1 MSSLSFAQTTYTFTA
16 AGGNFQTAT
25 NWSPARTVLATNDI
39 LVFTTTSNITVNNVP
54 SQTILQLRNIGTAN
68 VRFDPV
74 TSTNITLS
82 IDGGNLNN
90 IDLQNGGGGGFNF
103 NTAGGGTINVITK
116 NIFIGTGRNIDLTN
130 INTTGFLTVSGL
142 CTNSG
147 GGITNSLISG
157 TTKTTFLNASV
168 YNHNVNGGNIPFAN
182 WLQGSTC
189 SITGIIGNDLSQ
201 INQSFWDLT
210 WDCAGQNVTRRLI
223 STNGQSMSVLG
234 TFFVR
239 NTNNQI
245 LGLFTGNAGETTNF
259 FINNLQQSNGTLQLA
274 NNGNTNAALVRI
286 SGNITQTGGSMALGG
301 AGSLSVLSL
310 TGANS
315 TINMLNGFGNIPL
328 VVNKNTSSTSVDLNA
343 NLAMTGSL
351 TFLNGMI
358 NSNAFVLS
366 TSGNV
371 TGASATTGWVNG
383 NLARNFAVG
392 TNVARTFDV
401 GNASIYAPFSI
412 NFPSVTTQG
421 FVRTSFT
428 NGENPNTS
436 SVCLDA
442 SNSVNA
448 FWNITTSGPSVL
460 PLSFAP
466 TFSLSGINVDG
477 TVTNSSLIGAVF
489 QGSSLQ
495 NYISQSGSTAS
506 SVTLSNASNLGN
518 YVLAQR
524 NTITSNIGS
533 IIGNANSCINQSS
546 AYSVTSV
553 AGSIYTW
560 AVPSGYSIVSG
571 QGTSL
576 ATISVSGVASSGLIS
591 VSGSSACYSGLI
603 ATTTGITL
611 SPTYLSITSLPTNA
625 LSYLFSNSTN
635 DGSGS
640 NTAVLLGNVTPNYTL
655 DRFNNANS
663 AISLNEVASTP
674 TRQSVS
680 NTSQVSGIANFSL
693 SIWIKTSSTQ
703 GGWIVGRQNGSSN
716 DRKIFMNDN
725 GIVRFG
731 VYNGSVQTIASSSAL
746 NDNKW
751 HHLVATHSTTN
762 GIQLFVDGVLN
773 SSSTLVSTDGNSGN
787 WNIGNG
793 SNWGGANGSTNSYF
807 TGSVD
812 EFTYYIRILT
822 QAEIDQL
829 YGNSIIYN
837 NPVCIG
843 GNLILQVGTATGA
856 NYAWSGPNGFTSSIS
871 NPTILGITT
880 SATGTYSVTVSFPTC
895 SLTPITRFIDVAA
908 DLVNTITGTQTVCS
922 GIVPLNPFTGS
933 VLSGYTYQWE
943 MSTISGVTGF
953 TTISGATLTGFTV
966 TTSAATNRWYRR
978 FITNGICALY
988 SNTIGI
994 FLTTPDFNEA
1004 LVYPSG
1010 YFAAYAYRAQNW
1022 PNANYAGFWTVAGA
1036 GLTFDT
1042 QSSTIGYAINTGFPH
1057 NAPNYQGCQTGNTN
1071 YSISV
1076 KAQNIVTSSGN
1087 YMLNLPY
1094 YDDATEVLID
1104 NTRIFYDGT
1113 WFQNIPKNNVCVTPI
1128 NSSSLIEVKV
1138 TQAGGGGGV
1147 AFNFTPVT
1155 TLSALNPGQISGSIT
1170 GLSTVTSICPGTLA
1184 PTLYNFT
1191 TPSGGCCIQS
1201 YKWQQSPD
1209 GIAWTDLSNSN
1220 SVTYTHPLTLSQD
1233 TYFRR
1238 IVFDRCGNSAT
1249 SAPLLVDMNKVVN
1262 GNPSIFGTA
1271 GWNSYFYRDMTRTS
1285 YAGNFSMPGLNPTT
1299 SGLSFDT
1306 RNYFASATAPST
1318 YSQYDGCPISN
1329 DNISASF
1336 KRTNFTPG
1344 FYNLNMIFND
1354 DNVNVLINGQ
1364 SVFSRAFSGTAVT
1377 AWTGYL
1383 SATDQIEMN
1392 WDQGGGG
1399 SGLAVNFV
1407 PISTFTGMIA
1417 GSIAY
1422 PTSVCSGEIPQPK
1435 FITLINS
1442 TGCGVGLIKNYQW
1455 QSSTTSSTTGF
1466 TNLGT
1471 VTTVPTYQFISS
1483 LPSTTYLRRIDNDWC
1498 NQSITLPAIALTVT
1512 NTSPGDTSVFGSSQW
1527 ISYAFSSSN
1536 WTNYKGYFPM
1546 PTQTFNSLNY
1556 FNTTNNE
1563 SPSSSPGYQGCA
1575 VPGST
1580 FSTRTK
1586 RQGFTSGTYNLQFSH
1601 DDLGVV
1607 IINGIEV
1614 FRLNNC
1620 CSNNANI
1627 WTGTLGATDRIEIY
1641 HNQFPGPAYY
1651 GLALNLSASSG
1662 LTNGGTIGTSQSICL
1677 NSSISGIT
1685 NVANPANGGC
1695 TNYFRWESSTS
1706 PTFAS
1711 INSLTGLSISNA
1723 LSGTVLGI
1731 ITQTTFVRRV
1741 AISACGGASFF
1752 SNVVTITAN
1761 PILTS
1766 GTISTVAGV
1775 CAGNIPSTITSLSLP
1790 TGGTSSFTYQ
1800 WEISTNNTTFAGIPS
1815 ATNINFTPTA
1825 PISVPTFYRRRVTDA
1840 SCGTTVTSAT
1850 LADIS
1855 PATTVTGLSSSLRIC
1870 PGETASFSAFTN
1882 AVTPTYRWGYSTSS
1896 VPGTFVALNENQV
1909 ISSGTFTGVNTS
1921 SLTIKTLS
1929 SAGISLD
1936 NTFYSVS
1943 IVGSCGQ
1950 LATSTGLK
1958 LDMSINPLVISNVQ
1972 DLTVCGGNVAVFS
1985 YTMTGSPIGYQWQ
1998 QSTDNGSNYFPIS
2011 DNATFSGTNT
2021 NSLTI
2026 SGAFTTA
2033 LHNTRYRSF
2042 PSYIET
2048 CNSFGGS
2055 NVGTLSTT
2063 STINNNISVSGI
2075 VSSICSGNQT
2085 TIIGENVTVP
2095 GFGAYQWQSSTNGS
2109 SWSNITSSGV
2119 SQNYTVAGLTTNSF
2133 FRRIAN
2139 SNFGC
2144 TSTSTGFLLTV
2155 NPNVAFVTN
2164 LSATLTTCAGPGITL
2179 NTSATGTPLINYQ
2192 WQMGGVN
2199 ISDNATFSGTNT
2211 RSLTLSTILSSMNG
2225 LQFRVVASSVCG
2237 SAISTQTTFAIT
2249 NLPTFVTQPIGRQIC
2264 EGELVTIFNGSATG
2278 VTNYQW
2284 QRSLDGGN
2292 SYSDISNTG
2301 DFYNNSAITVN
2312 LLPSNTLTKATYHG
2326 MFFRLKATNA
2336 CPTPSFSNGAV
2347 LTVISPIT
2355 GNAITTTNQTICPLT
2370 TFVGLQAS
2378 TTTGTINTLTGGSGI
2393 FDVYWTS
2400 SPNNA
2405 TWTTIVGQTFQNYNP
2420 LTVAGTTFFRRT
2432 VYSGTCPVSNS
2443 NSVSVTVNPAT
2454 TVTSSPTSILGCA
2467 NSSVVYSVT
2476 AQGSA
2481 LNYQWQYSSDNGTSY
2496 ADVTNP
2502 LLGNSLGFSPTSNN
2516 LNINNMRVNL
2526 NGFMFRVI
2534 VSGNCPP
2541 NLNTS
2546 TGAVLSVG
2554 GIPTVT
2560 STLTNSICSGTPLA
2574 YNITSNIG
2582 GSTFSWTRNAI
2593 AGISNPATTSGLAS
2607 ITETLGVTSAS
2618 PVRVLYSIIPSGPA
2632 PSVCVG
2638 VASVLTVTASASGSW
2653 NGFVSSD
2660 WNNAGNWC
2668 GGVPSASNAII
2679 PSGVAFMPVITTL
2692 GVNLSGLTIL
2702 GSASLTLNSPNNL
2715 SISGN
2720 VINNGILTMPSS
2732 STVALNGANQSI
2744 GGSAPTS
2751 ISNLVLAGTGIKTLN
2766 SSVIVSNSLTLG
2778 TNITLN
2784 AGNNLTLVSNASG
2797 TGRVAALPSGAII
2810 NGNVT
2815 VQRYIPAKRSTRYFS
2830 SPVLGATL
2838 NNW

>member
-1 MSSLSFAQTTYTFTA
+1 MKFLLHSLSKLRLVFSIFFLVSSIVFAQTTYTFTA

-25 NWSPARTVLATNDI
+25 NWSPARNTPATNDI
-39 LVFTTTSNITVNNVP
+39 LVFTTTSNITVSNVP
-54 SQTILQLRNIGTAN
+54 SQTILQLRNIGTGI
-68 VRFDPV
+68 VTLEPPV
-74 TSTNITLS
+74 STISMLS
-82 IDGGNLNN
+82 IVGGSLNN
-90 IDLQNGGGGGFNF
+90 LDLATGNFRLNINGVNSGVVIVAQNVNIPSGRSLDLTTGNTITGMTVLGIMNNQDTGGGVSNG
-103 NTAGGGTINVITK
+103 V
-116 NIFIGTGRNIDLTN
+116 
-130 INTTGFLTVSGL
+130 VSGINKL
-142 CTNSG
+142 
-147 GGITNSLISG
+147 
-157 TTKTTFLNASV
+157 TFANGSV
-168 YNHNVNGGNIPFAN
+168 YRHNVNNGAIPTSN

-189 SITGIIGNDLSQ
+189 SITGVVGNSGSGYNQGFWDFTYNCPNMGAGRRFLNVNGQVMSILGTLTIQNTNGNDLA
-201 INQSFWDLT
+201 FY
-210 WDCAGQNVTRRLI
+210 G
-223 STNGQSMSVLG
+223 NGTGAETG
-234 TFFVR
+234 TVY
-239 NTNNQI
+239 
-245 LGLFTGNAGETTNF
+245 
-259 FINNLQQSNGTLQLA
+259 INNLVQQTGILKMGLAGSNIA
-274 NNGNTNAALVRI
+274 NVI
-286 SGNITQTGGSMALGG
+286 IFGNITQSGGTWIG
-301 AGSLSVLSL
+301 AAVGSGSLSI

-315 TINMLNGFGNIPL
+315 TISMVNGVGANIP
-328 VVNKNTSSTSVDLNA
+328 VVINKNTATTNLDLSS
-343 NLAMTGSL
+343 NLALGDNL
-351 TFLNGMI
+351 TILKGIVNTIG
-358 NSNAFVLS
+358 NVLS
-366 TSGNV
+366 VSGNV
-371 TGASATTGWVNG
+371 IGASSSSGWING
-383 NLARNFAVG
+383 NLARNFAIG
-392 TNVARTFDV
+392 TNVSRTFDV
-401 GNASIYAPFSI
+401 GNASVYAPFSI

-421 FVRTSFT
+421 FLKTNFT

-442 SNSVNA
+442 ANSVNA
-448 FWNITTSGPSVL
+448 FWNITTSGSSVL

-489 QGSSLQ
+489 QGSSLL

-524 NTITSNIGS
+524 NLLTNNISS
-533 IIGNANSCINQSS
+533 IIGNASSCINQSS

-576 ATISVSGVASSGLIS
+576 ATISISGVASSGLVS
-591 VSGSSACYSGLI
+591 VTGSSVCYSGI
-603 ATTTGITL
+603 SSTTTGISV
-611 SPTYLSITSLPTNA
+611 SPVYLTPVNLPTSS
-625 LSYLFSNSTN
+625 LSYLFSNNTN

-640 NTAVLLGNVTPNYTL
+640 NTAVLLGNVTPTYIL

-680 NTSQVSGIANFSL
+680 NTSQVTSPTNFSL
-693 SIWIKTSSTQ
+693 SIWIKTNSLQ
-703 GGWIVGRQNGSSN
+703 GGWIVGLQNGGNN

-725 GIVRFG
+725 GIVKFG
-731 VYNGSVQTIASSSAL
+731 VWDGAIRTIASTSPL

-751 HHLVATHSTTN
+751 HHLVATHSTSN
-762 GIQLFVDGVLN
+762 GIQLFVDGILN
-773 SSSTLVSTDGNSGN
+773 SSSTRIATTAYNGN
-787 WNIGNG
+787 WLIGNG
-793 SNWGGANGSTNSYF
+793 TNWAGADGSTNSFF
-807 TGSVD
+807 TGSLD
-812 EFTYYIRILT
+812 DFGYFTRVLT
-822 QAEIDQL
+822 QEEINQL
-829 YGNSIIYN
+829 YGISYNS
-837 NPVCIG
+837 PVCIG

-880 SATGTYSVTVSFPTC
+880 SATGTYAVTVSFPTC

-953 TTISGATLTGFTV
+953 TTILGATLTGFTV

-978 FITNGICALY
+978 YATNGICALY

-1042 QSSTIGYAINTGFPH
+1042 RLSTIGYGSTIGYPS
-1057 NAPNYQGCQTGNTN
+1057 NAPNYQGCQTDNVN
-1071 YSISV
+1071 YSLSV
-1076 KAQNIVTSSGN
+1076 KGKDLVPVSSN
-1087 YMLNLPY
+1087 YALNLIYNDDAVEVLVDGNRIY
-1094 YDDATEVLID
+1094 YDGNWSNVA
-1104 NTRIFYDGT
+1104 
-1113 WFQNIPKNNVCVTPI
+1113 KNNYCITPI
-1128 NSSSLIEVKV
+1128 NPSTLIEAKLNQG
-1138 TQAGGGGGV
+1138 TGGGGL
-1147 AFNFTPVT
+1147 AFNFTPIT
-1155 TLSALNPGQISGSIT
+1155 TLSTLNAGQISGSIT
-1170 GLSTVTSICPGTLA
+1170 GLSTITSICPGTLA
-1184 PTLYNFT
+1184 PTFYNLT

-1220 SVTYTHPLTLSQD
+1220 SVNYTHPLTLSQD

-1306 RNYFASATAPST
+1306 RNYFATATAPST

-1417 GSIAY
+1417 GTIAH

-1435 FITLINS
+1435 FVTLINS

-1471 VTTVPTYQFISS
+1471 VTTVPTYQFISAIS
-1483 LPSTTYLRRIDNDWC
+1483 STTFLRRIDNDWC

-1512 NTSPGDTSVFGSSQW
+1512 NTLPGDTSVFGSNQW
-1527 ISYAFSSSN
+1527 ISYVFSSSN

-1641 HNQFPGPAYY
+1641 HNQSPGPAYY
-1651 GLALNLSASSG
+1651 GLALNLSASTG

-1815 ATNINFTPTA
+1815 ATNINYTPTA
-1825 PISVPTFYRRRVTDA
+1825 TISVPTFYRRRVTDA

-1870 PGETASFSAFTN
+1870 PGETATFSAFTN
-1882 AVTPTYRWGYSTSS
+1882 AATPTFRWGYSNSS

-1909 ISSGTFTGVNTS
+1909 ISSGTFSGVNTS
-1921 SLTIKTLS
+1921 SLTIKTLT

-1958 LDMSINPLVISNVQ
+1958 LDMSINPIVISNVQ
-1972 DLTVCGGNVAVFS
+1972 DLTVCGGNIAVFS
-1985 YTMTGSPIGYQWQ
+1985 YTLTGSPIGYQWQ
-1998 QSTDNGSNYFPIS
+1998 KSTDGGSNYFPIS

-2055 NVGTLSTT
+2055 NVGTLRTT

-2075 VSSICSGNQT
+2075 VSSICSGIQT
-2085 TIIGENVTVP
+2085 TITGANVTVP
-2095 GFGAYQWQSSTNGS
+2095 GFGTYQWQYSTNGS

-2119 SQNYTVAGLTTNSF
+2119 SQNYTVTGLTSNSF

-2237 SAISTQTTFAIT
+2237 MITSTVTTLSVT
-2249 NLPTFVTQPIGRQIC
+2249 NLPTFVIQPIGRQIC
-2264 EGELVTIFNGSATG
+2264 EGELVNIFNGSATG

-2312 LLPSNTLTKATYHG
+2312 
-2326 MFFRLKATNA
+2326 
-2336 CPTPSFSNGAV
+2336 
-2347 LTVISPIT
+2347 
-2355 GNAITTTNQTICPLT
+2355 
-2370 TFVGLQAS
+2370 
-2378 TTTGTINTLTGGSGI
+2378 
-2393 FDVYWTS
+2393 
-2400 SPNNA
+2400 
-2405 TWTTIVGQTFQNYNP
+2405 
-2420 LTVAGTTFFRRT
+2420 
-2432 VYSGTCPVSNS
+2432 
-2443 NSVSVTVNPAT
+2443 
-2454 TVTSSPTSILGCA
+2454 
-2467 NSSVVYSVT
+2467 
-2476 AQGSA
+2476 
-2481 LNYQWQYSSDNGTSY
+2481 
-2496 ADVTNP
+2496 
-2502 LLGNSLGFSPTSNN
+2502 
-2516 LNINNMRVNL
+2516 
-2526 NGFMFRVI
+2526 
-2534 VSGNCPP
+2534 
-2541 NLNTS
+2541 
-2546 TGAVLSVG
+2546 
-2554 GIPTVT
+2554 
-2560 STLTNSICSGTPLA
+2560 
-2574 YNITSNIG
+2574 
-2582 GSTFSWTRNAI
+2582 
-2593 AGISNPATTSGLAS
+2593 
-2607 ITETLGVTSAS
+2607 
-2618 PVRVLYSIIPSGPA
+2618 
-2632 PSVCVG
+2632 
-2638 VASVLTVTASASGSW
+2638 
-2653 NGFVSSD
+2653 
-2660 WNNAGNWC
+2660 
-2668 GGVPSASNAII
+2668 
-2679 PSGVAFMPVITTL
+2679 
-2692 GVNLSGLTIL
+2692 
-2702 GSASLTLNSPNNL
+2702 
-2715 SISGN
+2715 
-2720 VINNGILTMPSS
+2720 
-2732 STVALNGANQSI
+2732 
-2744 GGSAPTS
+2744 
-2751 ISNLVLAGTGIKTLN
+2751 
-2766 SSVIVSNSLTLG
+2766 
-2778 TNITLN
+2778 
-2784 AGNNLTLVSNASG
+2784 
-2797 TGRVAALPSGAII
+2797 
-2810 NGNVT
+2810 
-2815 VQRYIPAKRSTRYFS
+2815 
-2830 SPVLGATL
+2830 
-2838 NNW
+2838 